1 MFKLMTLLLGIGV
14 GAAGGIAWLL
24 SEPGTMSPPNGA
36 GTSGGFTGR
45 VSALKARLAQ
55 AAADGKIAGSA
66 TEVRLQ
72 RELDVDRGHT
82 GGAIA
87 H

>member
-1 MFKLMTLLLGIGV
+1 MLKLMTLLLGIGV

-24 SEPGTMSPPNGA
+24 SEPGTMSAPNGA
-36 GTSGGFTGR
+36 GTSGGPMGR
-45 VSALKARLAQ
+45 VRALKARLAL
-55 AAADGKIAGSA
+55 ALADGKIAGAA

-82 GGAIA
+82 GGAVVP
-87 H
+87 